1 MGTGY
6 TRNDTANNI
15 ADGNVINA
23 SDLDGEFDAVQ
34 AAFNGTTGHSHDGTS
49 GEGPQIAAGGLASN
63 AVTTAKIANSN
74 VTLAKMAANSV
85 DSDQYVDGSIDTAHI
100 ANDAVTG
107 DKLANNIQIAGTLGV
122 TGETTLTTHLNMGD
136 NDKIKLGDSADLEIY
151 HSGSGSYI
159 SDTGTGF
166 LFLQGSSQIRL
177 QNPSGANYAIFNDG
191 GASTLYHNNSAK
203 FATKSDG
210 VDITGELECDS
221 LDVDGILNVQGET
234 TLQTHLNMG
243 DNDKIKLGANADLE
257 IYHDGSNSYVSDIG
271 TGNLIIAT
279 NGGNIQLTKGSS
291 EYMITAT
298 TDGAVDLY
306 HNGSKKFET
315 KSDGVDI
322 TGELQAD
329 SLDIDGAADIS
340 GELTLG
346 THLNMGDSDI
356 IKLGASADLQ
366 IFHDG
371 SNSRIQETGTGNLF
385 IDADASVNFRGN
397 SGTENMAKFNANGAV
412 QLYHNDAEKLA
423 TTSTGVSVTGTA
435 SATTFSGDL
444 NGTINTNTT
453 ATTQSAGNNTTKVAT
468 TAFVTTAVNNAE
480 PFPSGTSM
488 LFQQTSAPTGW
499 TKQTTHNNKA
509 IRLTTGTVGTG
520 GSSAFT
526 TAFGTPSVAGGSISG
541 NPTNNHSVSAGNLS
555 VSSGNL
561 AANTGNLAV
570 SVSGSISGT
579 TLSINQIPAHSHVY
593 RRPNNPVSRSPLSND
608 NAQYV
613 QGVSNNASTSNSG
626 GNGSHNHG
634 HNLSGNMNG
643 SPGLSGNP
651 SLSGNP
657 TLSGNVTAGNLAV
670 GASTA
675 SINVQYV
682 DFIIANKD

>member
-1 MGTGY
+1 
-6 TRNDTANNI
+6 
-15 ADGNVINA
+15 
-23 SDLDGEFDAVQ
+23 
-34 AAFNGTTGHSHDGTS
+34 
-49 GEGPQIAAGGLASN
+49 
-63 AVTTAKIANSN
+63 
-74 VTLAKMAANSV
+74 
-85 DSDQYVDGSIDTAHI
+85 
-100 ANDAVTG
+100 
-107 DKLANNIQIAGTLGV
+107 
-122 TGETTLTTHLNMGD
+122 
-136 NDKIKLGDSADLEIY
+136 
-151 HSGSGSYI
+151 
-159 SDTGTGF
+159 
-166 LFLQGSSQIRL
+166 
-177 QNPSGANYAIFNDG
+177 
-191 GASTLYHNNSAK
+191 
-203 FATKSDG
+203 
-210 VDITGELECDS
+210 
-221 LDVDGILNVQGET
+221 
-234 TLQTHLNMG
+234 
-243 DNDKIKLGANADLE
+243 
-257 IYHDGSNSYVSDIG
+257 
-271 TGNLIIAT
+271 
-279 NGGNIQLTKGSS
+279 
-291 EYMITAT
+291 
-298 TDGAVDLY
+298 
-306 HNGSKKFET
+306 
-315 KSDGVDI
+315 
-322 TGELQAD
+322 
-329 SLDIDGAADIS
+329 
-340 GELTLG
+340 
-346 THLNMGDSDI
+346 
-356 IKLGASADLQ
+356 
-366 IFHDG
+366 
-371 SNSRIQETGTGNLF
+371 TGTGNLF

>member
-49 GEGPQIAAGGLASN
+49 GEGPQIAAGGIASN
-63 AVTTAKIANSN
+63 AVTTAKILDANVTTAKIADSNVTTAKIADSNVTTAKIANAN
-74 VTLAKMAANSV
+74 VTLAKMAANSIDSNQYV
-85 DSDQYVDGSIDTAHI
+85 DGSIDRVHLAADIVDGTKIADDSINSEHYVDGSIDTAHI
-100 ANDAVTG
+100 ANDAVTLG
-107 DKLANNIQIAGTLGV
+107 TKTSGNYVAAGATSGTGISGSVSSEGGTFTVTSNATNANTASTIVARDGSGNFSAGTITANLTGTASNAALLDSIDSSSFLRSDAEDTKTAGTLNFSDNVAARFGAGNDLVIFHDGV
-122 TGETTLTTHLNMGD
+122 GN
-136 NDKIKLGDSADLEIY
+136 
-151 HSGSGSYI
+151 GSYI
-159 SDTGTGF
+159 NEA
-166 LFLQGSSQIRL
+166 GS
-177 QNPSGANYAIFNDG
+177 
-191 GASTLYHNNSAK
+191 
-203 FATKSDG
+203 
-210 VDITGELECDS
+210 
-221 LDVDGILNVQGET
+221 
-234 TLQTHLNMG
+234 
-243 DNDKIKLGANADLE
+243 
-257 IYHDGSNSYVSDIG
+257 
-271 TGNLIIAT
+271 GNLFI
-279 NGGNIQLTKGSS
+279 NGQDVVIQKYGTS
-291 EYMITAT
+291 EVMADFNA
-298 TDGAVDLY
+298 DGAVDLY
-306 HNGSKKFET
+306 YDSSK
-315 KSDGVDI
+315 
-322 TGELQAD
+322 
-329 SLDIDGAADIS
+329 
-340 GELTLG
+340 
-346 THLNMGDSDI
+346 
-356 IKLGASADLQ
+356 
-366 IFHDG
+366 
-371 SNSRIQETGTGNLF
+371 
-385 IDADASVNFRGN
+385 
-397 SGTENMAKFNANGAV
+397 
-412 QLYHNDAEKLA
+412 KLA